1 MRTAIFCILLTA
13 LALFIVWADRRWN
26 PRERQSTSPIEAF
39 TDRRLRVLECLA
51 SWYSSPEHGRPTAS
65 GEIFDS
71 TALTCAI
78 YRPYLRH
85 AGGWGARLL
94 VRNSYNGRCVL
105 VRITDAMPSRYAI
118 EGRMLDLS
126 RAAACSLGMV
136 RQGVAPV
143 ECWILTPASG
153 REKEEKNGRS

>member
-1 MRTAIFCILLTA
+1 MTMRDLRLII
-13 LALFIVWADRRWN
+13 
-26 PRERQSTSPIEAF
+26 PICLIGLCAAASYLMCWDIGRKEGKRKAVLVEAN
-39 TDRRLRVLECLA
+39 TDTLDRRLRVLECMA
-51 SWYSSPEHGRPTAS
+51 SWYAYPEHGRKTAS

-94 VRNSYNGRCVL
+94 VRNSYNGRCVV
-105 VRITDAMPSRYAI
+105 VRITDAMPSKYAK

-126 RAAACSLGMV
+126 RAAACSLGFV
-136 RQGVAPV
+136 EQGITAV
-143 ECWILTPASG
+143 ECW
-153 REKEEKNGRS
+153 RW